1 LPGEWQTDGLPEE
14 MTDGLWKFT
23 RAFFEAGAP
32 RYNPSPFAM
41 SKFYITTAIHYVN
54 DDPHIGHM
62 YENVVA
68 DVIARH
74 RRRMGDDVW
83 FLTGADEHGQKI
95 ERAAAKEGIQ
105 PIELAD
111 RVVAKH
117 HEMWRKL
124 DISYDDFIRTTEQ
137 RHRIGVLELIRRIQE
152 RMPDDIYFGEHA
164 GWYCQSEET
173 FIPENQVHDG
183 KDDSGHAVEWT
194 REQNYFF
201 KLSRF
206 AEPLL
211 EHYRRNPSFVYPPT
225 RMNEVVSFVEQGLRD
240 LSISRTSV
248 SWGIPFPGNPDHV
261 IYVWMEALTNY
272 ISALGFGSAEHG
284 RFDHDWPA
292 DIHLIG
298 KDIIRFH
305 AVYWP
310 AFLLAAGLPL
320 PKRVVGHGWWLRDN
334 QKISKSLGNVVRPY
348 NILDEFGADPF
359 RYFLLREMVFG
370 QDQNY
375 SDEAFLGR
383 YNADLANDLGN
394 TLSRSIKMTDTY
406 FGGKTPPTSCP
417 ANELIRVA
425 EQLVPEYL
433 QSMDD
438 LAFQRAL
445 DAAWKLLVAVNGYIV
460 AREPWKKFKESG
472 ADETLSRILWNTL
485 EAQRIVW
492 VMMAPF
498 MPSTTREALTRL
510 GADPDFISRDALAWG
525 SLPTNAPVRA
535 TDAIFPRID
544 IEAYVGAVRAGG
556 ETKVDEPKPEAPAP
570 AEPAHAGPPIE
581 TTQAAPPDAAKIS
594 IDQFMEIDL
603 RVAEVRAA
611 ERVPKSKKLM
621 KMTVSTGDEE
631 RTIVAGIAAKY
642 TPEEL
647 VGRKIVIV
655 ANLQPAKLMGI
666 ESNGMVL
673 AASIDGEPSLLSV
686 DAGVPAGTKVK

>member
-1 LPGEWQTDGLPEE
+1 
-14 MTDGLWKFT
+14 
-23 RAFFEAGAP
+23 
-32 RYNPSPFAM
+32 M

-62 YENVVA
+62 YENIVA

-95 ERAAAKEGIQ
+95 ERAAAKEGIL

-124 DISYDDFIRTTEQ
+124 DISHDDFIRTTEQ
-137 RHRIGVLELIRRIQE
+137 RHHLGVFELIRLIQE
-152 RMPDDIYFGEHA
+152 RMPDNIYLGEHA

-173 FIPENQVHDG
+173 FIPDNQVRDG
-183 KDDSGHAVEWT
+183 KDESGHPVEMT
-194 REQNYFF
+194 AERNFFF
-201 KLSRF
+201 KLSRYT
-206 AEPLL
+206 EPLL
-211 EHYRRNPSFVYPPT
+211 EHYRRNPNFVYPPT

-240 LSISRTSV
+240 MSISRTAV
-248 SWGIPFPGNPDHV
+248 SWGIPFPGYPDHV

-272 ISALGFGSAEHG
+272 ISALGFGNAEHA
-284 RFDHDWPA
+284 RFEHYWPA
-292 DIHLIG
+292 DIHLVG
-298 KDIIRFH
+298 KDITRFH

-320 PKRVVGHGWWLRDN
+320 PKQIVGHGWWLRDN

-348 NILDEFGADPF
+348 NIIDEFGADSL

-375 SDEAFLGR
+375 SDEAFLAR

-394 TLSRSIKMTDTY
+394 TLSRAIKMTDTY
-406 FGGKTPPTSCP
+406 FGGKTPPVSCP
-417 ANELIRVA
+417 ANELLRMS
-425 EQLVPEYL
+425 EQVVPEYL
-433 QSMDD
+433 KAMDE
-438 LAFQRAL
+438 LAFGRAL

-460 AREPWKKFKESG
+460 NREPWKKFKETG
-472 ADETLSRILWNTL
+472 ADESLSRILWNTL

-498 MPSTTREALTRL
+498 MPATTREALTRL
-510 GADPDFISRDALAWG
+510 GANPDFITRDALQWG
-525 SLPTNAPVRA
+525 SLPNSAPVRA
-535 TDAIFPRID
+535 TDAMFPRID
-544 IEAYVGAVRAGG
+544 ADAYIHGGAM
-556 ETKVDEPKPEAPAP
+556 EEKPETPAASAP
-570 AEPAHAGPPIE
+570 EPPPNAGPPIE
-581 TTQAAPPDAAKIS
+581 TTQAAPPDIAKVT

-621 KMTVSTGDEE
+621 KMTVFTGDEE
-631 RTIVAGIAAKY
+631 RTIVAGIATKY

-666 ESNGMVL
+666 ESNGMIL
-673 AASIDGEPSLLSV
+673 AASLDGEPSLLSV